1 MNPRYAILL
10 AGYALPLASCGG
22 DPDLAAGNLP
32 AVGRGPEQTTVLR
45 IPPAGGT
52 VRLYRIP
59 SLEPSAWKM
68 DDKLPPV
75 ERTVGADPGPG
86 YVFLLD
92 KKRNVVTLDLETRR
106 LRPSLEQV
114 RHAAVGPDG
123 ALYVVDSGKTVTQ
136 LVRRTPVRFRQKLQ
150 GAPRELHGTMGGML
164 VAMLAGD
171 EPRVEVLGADR
182 PPATFEVPKGA
193 QSLTFWGDLVAV
205 AADTAVVIYETEGD
219 GDGKREHITIPVS
232 GDAKAVMFSPSG
244 HRIYVARA
252 AAGLLV
258 LDRVSGEELLEIDL
272 PGPAIGLTGDLF
284 GQWVLVRPAS
294 GDSAWVV
301 DVGKNGF
308 VGTVDVEWDSDLPAV
323 ISPNTLLTRRGKDVV
338 AVDLAGEGFPVKGKI
353 ESGAADTWLPLFWHP
368 PQEAG
373 VPANADSA
381 ALAAAADSAK
391 AASVY
396 LQVSSSQNPAWADE
410 LSQKLRAAGLPATVL
425 KPARSDE
432 AYRVVLGPYATREQ
446 AEETGRGIGMPSFVV
461 TSQDPPSQ

>member
-1 MNPRYAILL
+1 
-10 AGYALPLASCGG
+10 
-22 DPDLAAGNLP
+22 
-32 AVGRGPEQTTVLR
+32 
-45 IPPAGGT
+45 
-52 VRLYRIP
+52 
-59 SLEPSAWKM
+59 M

-244 HRIYVARA
+244 PPDLRRESRRGTAGAGPGERRGAGGDRSPRARHRTHRRSLRPVGAG
-252 AAGLLV
+252 AAGLG
-258 LDRVSGEELLEIDL
+258 RF
-272 PGPAIGLTGDLF
+272 GLGRRR
-284 GQWVLVRPAS
+284 GQERLRRHRRCGVGQRPAR
-294 GDSAWVV
+294 GHLAQHAAH
-301 DVGKNGF
+301 
-308 VGTVDVEWDSDLPAV
+308 PAGQGRRRAS
-323 ISPNTLLTRRGKDVV
+323 ISPARG
-338 AVDLAGEGFPVKGKI
+338 
-353 ESGAADTWLPLFWHP
+353 S
-368 PQEAG
+368 
-373 VPANADSA
+373 
-381 ALAAAADSAK
+381 
-391 AASVY
+391 
-396 LQVSSSQNPAWADE
+396 
-410 LSQKLRAAGLPATVL
+410 R
-425 KPARSDE
+425 
-432 AYRVVLGPYATREQ
+432 
-446 AEETGRGIGMPSFVV
+446 
-461 TSQDPPSQ
+461 